1 MQKRED
7 SIRFERFFKLMGP
20 TSTQKLIDTIRTEK
34 NLKLMVP
41 APTQKLID
49 TISLK
54 KTLKRRNA
62 RLRVQLPSRA
72 AVPTGLGTFHFIL
85 PILSSTRTAAS
96 Y

>member
-41 APTQKLID
+41 AGHALI
-49 TISLK
+49 L
-54 KTLKRRNA
+54 
-62 RLRVQLPSRA
+62 V
-72 AVPTGLGTFHFIL
+72 
-85 PILSSTRTAAS
+85 
-96 Y
+96 